1 VSALCADF
9 EPQAR
14 RYKSGRRRK
23 IVFIKTLVLALFI
36 AGVFPPLA
44 HAATTIDPANRHA
57 YAANAGW
64 LDAYADG
71 SHGAVIGQFV
81 CSGNLYSANAGWI
94 NLGSG
99 SPVNGIYYQNNSS
112 SDFGVNRD
120 GLGNLRGFAYGA
132 NIGWIKFEDTGAPK
146 VNLASGI
153 FSGYAWSANVGW
165 ISLSNT
171 IAYVQTDSI
180 QPGVDANG
188 DGIPDAWELLY
199 FATINIDTNADA
211 NGNGVSNLREYLN
224 GANPLQ
230 PGDYLQAVASTIDAA
245 DKYAYGANIGWVDLR
260 ADATNGAVIGQFI
273 CSGYIYSANTGWIK
287 LGSGFPTNGIYY
299 QNLSASDFGVNQD
312 GHGNLRG
319 YAYGAN
325 IGWIHFEDTGAPK
338 VDLATG
344 NFSGYAWSANCGWIS
359 LSNAVA
365 FVKSDTIQPGVD
377 SNGDGIPDAWELQ
390 HFGTINVN
398 TNADTDHDGKTTL
411 QEYLAGT
418 DPNNPGD
425 YVQISPTTIAAANRY
440 SYGANFGW
448 TDWRGD
454 TNHGAIIGSS
464 YCQGFIYS
472 ANAGWIKLGN
482 GAPINGVQYQNN
494 SANDFG
500 VNEDG
505 SGNLRGFAWGANV
518 GWINFEN
525 TGAPKVDL
533 TTGKLSGCI
542 WSANAGWISLS
553 NAVAYVQTAV
563 GPAAANATFN
573 RAVNASLNIS
583 ITNLLALYTSDA
595 RGDAVALVSAG
606 GSTNQSIIA
615 LATNNTT
622 GIAYIVLTPANNLNE
637 SFPYVVNDITFPT
650 LTAGAMITVVVTNAT
665 SHATGYISISN
676 GSVTMGFA
684 GVPGSGYV
692 VQRATDLSQGGNWK
706 DLWTTNAPAG
716 GVFNFTD
723 SSPPQP
729 AAFYRLRQ
737 N

>member
-1 VSALCADF
+1 
-9 EPQAR
+9 
-14 RYKSGRRRK
+14 
-23 IVFIKTLVLALFI
+23 
-36 AGVFPPLA
+36 
-44 HAATTIDPANRHA
+44 
-57 YAANAGW
+57 
-64 LDAYADG
+64 
-71 SHGAVIGQFV
+71 
-81 CSGNLYSANAGWI
+81 
-94 NLGSG
+94 
-99 SPVNGIYYQNNSS
+99 
-112 SDFGVNRD
+112 
-120 GLGNLRGFAYGA
+120 
-132 NIGWIKFEDTGAPK
+132 

-344 NFSGYAWSANCGWIS
+344 NFSGYAWSANVGWIS

-365 FVKSDTIQPGVD
+365 YVKSDTIQPGVD

-440 SYGANFGW
+440 SYGAKLRLDGLA
-448 TDWRGD
+448 RR
-454 TNHGAIIGSS
+454 HQPRRHHRQQ
-464 YCQGFIYS
+464 YVCLGFIYS

-482 GAPINGVQYQNN
+482 GAPINGIQYQNN

-518 GWINFEN
+518 GWINFERHRRAEGGFDDRKIERLHLERERRLDFVEQRRGLRADGG
-525 TGAPKVDL
+525 GAGRRQRDL
-533 TTGKLSGCI
+533 QPRRERVPQHQHYEPAGAIHQRRARGCGGAGVGGRQHEPVNHRSRHQQYDGHCLHCADAREQPERKFPLCGERHHFSDADGGGDDHRRRDQRNEPCDGI
-542 WSANAGWISLS
+542 HFHFQRVGHDGLCGGSRQRLRGAARDGFEPGRQLEGPLDDQRAGWRGVQLHRF
-553 NAVAYVQTAV
+553 VAAATRGVL
-563 GPAAANATFN
+563 PAAAK
-573 RAVNASLNIS
+573 L
-583 ITNLLALYTSDA
+583 
-595 RGDAVALVSAG
+595 
-606 GSTNQSIIA
+606 
-615 LATNNTT
+615 
-622 GIAYIVLTPANNLNE
+622 IVE
-637 SFPYVVNDITFPT
+637 D
-650 LTAGAMITVVVTNAT
+650 
-665 SHATGYISISN
+665 
-676 GSVTMGFA
+676 
-684 GVPGSGYV
+684 
-692 VQRATDLSQGGNWK
+692 
-706 DLWTTNAPAG
+706 
-716 GVFNFTD
+716 
-723 SSPPQP
+723 
-729 AAFYRLRQ
+729 
-737 N
+737 